1 MAAGLRVNYG
11 DHVMD
16 ISANTRVMSFVARW
30 SMAHTNPTASFDIR
44 PGASIIVLPVVT
56 VNEISNSGPVT
67 IKYYVRM
74 TGVSV
79 SGNTVTLSFAGGTEY
94 ARTSNFVVDIY
105 QVDGIAPP
113 GAVGLFMRDSSD
125 VMSITDA
132 GQVAQCIMRSRIQV
146 NQTYALGIPSDSAVF
161 CRWEDSSGRL
171 FLDRSTMTLY
181 AYGSGDYATGVID
194 VQVVAFRNQAALPHN
209 GGLNIYKGDGSGQ
222 LIFSTEKPPLI
233 FNDAYYQLPSGQFD
247 AFVSPSVPLGKPMV
261 CMCNVGVG
269 TGTATMNGGYK
280 AIFEVGFRM
289 TGGSIAAHIAR
300 ATGKN
305 NYGAL
310 DPTVASSKI
319 PAIDAD
325 KYF

>member
-16 ISANTRVMSFVARW
+16 ISANTRVMSFVSRW
-30 SMAHTNPTASFDIR
+30 STAHTNPTASFNIR
-44 PGASIIVLPVVT
+44 PGASIIALPVIT
-56 VNEISNSGPVT
+56 VNEISNTGPVT
-67 IKYYVRM
+67 IKHYVRM

-79 SGNTVTLSFAGGTEY
+79 NGNTVTLSFAGGNEY
-94 ARTSNFVVDIY
+94 ASTRNFVVDIY
-105 QVDGIAPP
+105 QVDGVAPA

-132 GQVAQCIMRSRIQV
+132 GQVAQCIMRSSIQV

-181 AYGSGDYATGVID
+181 AYGSGDYSAGVMN
-194 VQVVAFRNQAALPHN
+194 VQVVAFKNQAALPHN

-233 FNDAYYQLPSGQFD
+233 FNDAYYQLPGGQFD
-247 AFVSPSVPLGKPMV
+247 AFVAPSGALAKPMV
-261 CMCNVGVG
+261 CMCNIGVG
-269 TGTATMNGGYK
+269 TGSATMNGGYK
-280 AIFEVGFRM
+280 EIFDVGFRM
-289 TGGSIAAHIAR
+289 TGGGIAAHIAKP
-300 ATGKN
+300 TGGR

-310 DPTVASSKI
+310 DPTVALSKI